1 MTRATPVRNTA
12 ETEGQARPSTGSH
25 LLLFVWLSP
34 SFPVGSFA
42 YSHGLEWAHEAGDVT
57 DCASLRE
64 WLSDLLAYG
73 AARNDAVLLAEAH
86 RAARA
91 ADEARLRAVAELA
104 LALATSSERRLET
117 VTQGEAFLRAIA
129 PSWPCKTT
137 ADLRRTWTD
146 PVAYPVAVGVVAAGH
161 CVALADALPIFVL
174 GFVSNLVS
182 AAVRL
187 GVVGQTDG
195 QQAIAALVPTV
206 HEVAAFAEASTLDDL
221 GGAAFRSDLAALRHE
236 TQYTRLF
243 RS

>member
-1 MTRATPVRNTA
+1 MIRARPVQKPA
-12 ETEGQARPSTGSH
+12 ETVGHARPLTESH

-57 DCASLRE
+57 DGESLRE
-64 WLSDLLAYG
+64 WLLDLMAYG

-86 RAARA
+86 RAAQA
-91 ADEARLRAVAELA
+91 ADEGRLRAVAELA

-117 VTQGEAFLRAIA
+117 ATQGEAFLRAIA
-129 PSWPCKTT
+129 PSWPCETI
-137 ADLRRTWTD
+137 ADLRRAWTD

-161 CVALADALPIFVL
+161 RVALADALPVFVL
-174 GFVSNLVS
+174 GFISNLVS

-187 GVVGQTDG
+187 GVVGQTDA
-195 QQAIAALVPTV
+195 QRAIAALVPTV

-221 GGAAFRSDLAALRHE
+221 GAAAFRSDLAALRHE

>member
-1 MTRATPVRNTA
+1 
-12 ETEGQARPSTGSH
+12 
-25 LLLFVWLSP
+25 
-34 SFPVGSFA
+34 VGSFA

-57 DCASLRE
+57 DCESLRD

-73 AARNDAVLLAEAH
+73 AARSDAVVLAEAY
-86 RAARA
+86 RAAQA
-91 ADEARLRAVAELA
+91 ADEARLGAVAELA

-117 VTQGEAFLRAIA
+117 VTQGDAFLRAIA
-129 PSWPCKTT
+129 QSWPCDT
-137 ADLRRTWTD
+137 ADSFRRVWTD
-146 PVAYPVAVGVVAAGH
+146 SVAYPVAVGVAAAGH
-161 CVALADALPIFVL
+161 RIALPDALPVFVL

-195 QQAIAALVPTV
+195 QHAIAALVPNV
-206 HEVAAFAEASTLDDL
+206 HEIAAFAEASTLDDL